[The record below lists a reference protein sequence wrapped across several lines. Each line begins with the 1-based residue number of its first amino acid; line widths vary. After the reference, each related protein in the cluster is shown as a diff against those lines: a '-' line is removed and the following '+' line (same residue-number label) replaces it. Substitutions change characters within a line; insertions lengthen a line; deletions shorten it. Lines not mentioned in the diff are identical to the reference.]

1 MMNYPLTFDLKDKVI
16 VITGGAGVLGTAFS
30 KACAQ
35 AGGKVVILGR
45 SLDKAQKLAD
55 EICANGKKAMAVS
68 ADVLSKESILE
79 AHAKIR
85 QTFGSVDILINGAGG
100 NDPKATTK
108 DEYFNR
114 DALNIEGQKH
124 FFNMDLEGFNYVFG
138 LNFTGTLIPSQV
150 FGMDMIDKEGACIL
164 NISSMS
170 AFNPLTKIPAYSAA
184 KAAINN
190 FTQWMAVHFAKQGIR
205 VNALAPGFF
214 ATEQNRALLFKPDGS
229 LSERAHKII
238 EGTPMG
244 RFGQPN
250 ELIGTLLWLIDSNQ
264 SKFVT
269 GVVIPVDGGFYSYS
283 GV

>member
-1 MMNYPLTFDLKDKVI
+1 MNYPLSFDLSNKVI
-16 VITGGAGVLGTAFS
+16 VVTGGAGVLGTEFS

-45 SLDKAQKLAD
+45 SLEKAEKLAS
-55 EICANGKKAMAVS
+55 EIRALGQQAMAVS
-68 ADVLSKESILE
+68 ADVLSKASLE
-79 AHAKIR
+79 KAHEAIKAN
-85 QTFGSVDILINGAGG
+85 FGLVDILINGAGG
-100 NDPKATTK
+100 NDPKATTG
-108 DEYFNR
+108 DEYFNPNV
-114 DALNIEGQKH
+114 LETEGSKH

-150 FGMDMIDKEGACIL
+150 FGRDMVDRPGCNIL

-184 KAAINN
+184 KAAVNN
-190 FTQWMAVHFAKQGIR
+190 FTQWMAVHFAQAGIR

-214 ATEQNRALLFKPDGS
+214 VTEQNKALLVKPDGS
-229 LSERAHKII
+229 MTDRSLKIV
-238 EGTPMG
+238 GSTPMK
-244 RFGQPN
+244 RFGEPS

-269 GVVIPVDGGFYSYS
+269 GVVVPVDGGFNAYS

>member
-1 MMNYPLTFDLKDKVI
+1 MSYPLSFDLSNKVI
-16 VITGGAGVLGTAFS
+16 VITGGAGVLGTEFS

-45 SLDKAQKLAD
+45 SLDKAEKLAS
-55 EICANGKKAMAVS
+55 EIRSLGQHALAVS
-68 ADVLSKESILE
+68 ADVLSKASIE
-79 AHAKIR
+79 VAHELIKN
-85 QTFGSVDILINGAGG
+85 TCGPVDILINGAGG
-100 NDPKATTK
+100 NDPKATTS
-108 DEYFNR
+108 DEYFNPA
-114 DALNIEGQKH
+114 ALESAGAKH

-138 LNFTGTLIPSQV
+138 LNFTGSLIPSQV
-150 FGMDMIDKEGACIL
+150 FGKDMIGRPGCSIL

-190 FTQWMAVHFAKQGIR
+190 FTQWMAVHFAKEGIR

-214 ATEQNRALLFKPDGS
+214 ITEQNRNLLVKADGS
-229 LSERAHKII
+229 YSDRAHKIDSS
-238 EGTPMG
+238 TPMA
-244 RFGQPN
+244 RFGEPG
-250 ELIGTLLWLIDSNQ
+250 ELIGTLLWLIDPNQ

-269 GVVIPVDGGFYSYS
+269 GVVIPVDGGFNAYS